1 MKIYKLGE
9 SKNNRLDSYPSN
21 SNNFDRTILAKGH
34 GSNRTLLL
42 QASWVWNSKVTKLV
56 ESLIEGYTL
65 NCPCGASELGDV
77 RGDLY
82 PIDDSIQKMD
92 MNELPFPDCTF
103 DTVIQDPPWK
113 INFFHRQQP
122 FKEGLR
128 VLKWGGRMI
137 YNATWIPSS
146 KYVTLEQVIVRQDSR
161 FTTASVISVFRKHK
175 IKQLS
180 NIKTNQTSE

>member
-1 MKIYKLGE
+1 MKIYKLGD
-9 SKNNRLDSYPSN
+9 SQNNRLDKYPKTT
-21 SNNFDRTILAKGH
+21 NNFDRTILAKGR

-82 PIDDSIQKMD
+82 PIDDTIQVMD
-92 MNELPFPDCTF
+92 MNKLPFADSTF
-103 DTVIQDPPWK
+103 DTVIHDPPWK

-128 VLKWGGRMI
+128 VLKGGGG
-137 YNATWIPSS
+137 A
-146 KYVTLEQVIVRQDSR
+146 
-161 FTTASVISVFRKHK
+161 
-175 IKQLS
+175 
-180 NIKTNQTSE
+180 

>member
-1 MKIYKLGE
+1 MKIYKLGD
-9 SKNNRLDSYPSN
+9 SQNNRLDKYPKTT
-21 SNNFDRTILAKGH
+21 NNFDRTILAKGR

-82 PIDDSIQKMD
+82 PIDDTIQVMD
-92 MNELPFPDCTF
+92 MNKLPFADSTF
-103 DTVIQDPPWK
+103 DTVIHDPPWK

-128 VLKWGGRMI
+128 VLKGGG
-137 YNATWIPSS
+137 AH
-146 KYVTLEQVIVRQDSR
+146 DSER
-161 FTTASVISVFRKHK
+161 DVDTELKVCEAGEMLYPAGLALHDGKRDKRV
-175 IKQLS
+175 QEA
-180 NIKTNQTSE
+180 QE

>member
-128 VLKWGGRMI
+128 VLKWGGG
-137 YNATWIPSS
+137 
-146 KYVTLEQVIVRQDSR
+146 E
-161 FTTASVISVFRKHK
+161 
-175 IKQLS
+175 
-180 NIKTNQTSE
+180 